1 MSTNTKYPKFMLTG
15 VIAEKGDYS
24 LPQEEKPSN
33 GRFSISKGFD
43 VENSLP
49 LDQGGVPPFRQDFNG
64 MAYLLSQFLV
74 WYQQGGVMGYSASF
88 DYEEGNEINHKGK
101 KWRCVKANGKS
112 TKLVEPSTNPTYW
125 REASASHIAGEVVAF
140 ANVRLGGSD
149 GRRPIFWGEA
159 SASEGWVLCDGG
171 SDGRGGSVP
180 NLIGKCIQGGT
191 PSNAGAES
199 GGVTFSS
206 SGIPVGAVVQM
217 AGRLDDPNNEF
228 LKLGN
233 SFELSKSDYPD
244 LSRLLGDTWGTPS
257 STSKFKTPD
266 LAGRYTRSAGDSAGA
281 EGKLGYLQEAGVPEI
296 SGSFANTLQSIEL
309 TTATGAFSFADEPFS
324 KGAVG
329 EDRLETFM
337 VDFLAS
343 QSNPIYGASDSVTP
357 RTAVLDSY
365 VKAKPSTPSGANGK
379 TAKLFTI
386 AYFVKLPN

>member
-1 MSTNTKYPKFMLTG
+1 MATTKYPKYFLSG
-15 VIAEKGDYS
+15 VMAEDGDYA
-24 LPQEEKPSN
+24 LPQPSKPSN

-43 VENSLP
+43 LENSLP
-49 LDQGGVPPFRQDFNG
+49 LDQGGIPPFRQDFNG

-74 WYQQGGVMGYSASF
+74 WYQQGGLMNYSASL

-112 TKLVEPSTNPTYW
+112 SKLVEPSTNTTYW

-149 GRRPIFWGEA
+149 GRRPIFWGETA
-159 SASEGWVLCDGG
+159 ASEGWVLCDGG
-171 SDGRGGSVP
+171 SDGRGGNVP

-191 PSNAGAES
+191 PSNAGSES
-199 GGVTFSS
+199 GGVAFAS

-217 AGRLDDPNNEF
+217 AGRLDDPNNEY

-266 LAGRYTRSAGDSAGA
+266 LAGRYMRSAGDSAGA
-281 EGKLGYLQEAGVPEI
+281 EGKLGYLQEAGLPNITGSVKISHSGVPTAGTI
-296 SGSFANTLQSIEL
+296 SGAFYKDPDTYWASRGSGSERPGPGWSF
-309 TTATGAFSFADEPFS
+309 D
-324 KGAVG
+324 
-329 EDRLETFM
+329 
-337 VDFLAS
+337 AS
-343 QSNPIYGASDSVTP
+343 RSSPVYGRSDTVTP
-357 RTAVLDSY
+357 KSVVLESYLHAKSASGDS
-365 VKAKPSTPSGANGK
+365 THETGK
-379 TAKLFTI
+379 RYSLAF
-386 AYFVKLPN
+386 FVKLPN